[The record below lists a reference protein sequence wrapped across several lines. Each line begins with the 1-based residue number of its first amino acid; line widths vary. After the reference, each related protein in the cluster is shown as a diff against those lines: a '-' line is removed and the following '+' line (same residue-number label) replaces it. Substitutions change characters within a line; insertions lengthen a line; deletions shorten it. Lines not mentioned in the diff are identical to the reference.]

1 MIKRQAVVGIGVS
14 AALLIAVLQF
24 EGYTDKAVIPV
35 PGDVPTIGAGRTE
48 GVKLGDKTEPVREM
62 VFLLNNLENKYAQK
76 VRECIHV
83 PLHVY
88 EFDSYVSL
96 SYNIGTSAFCKSTL
110 VKKLNDEDYAGA
122 CQQILVWDKFKGK
135 PLRGLT
141 VRRQQEHAKCLNLSN
156 GLLQTGN

>member
-1 MIKRQAVVGIGVS
+1 MIKRQAVAGIGVS
-14 AALLIAVLQF
+14 AALLIVVLQF

-88 EFDSYVSL
+88 EFDAYVSL

-110 VKKLNDEDYAGA
+110 VKKLNAGDYAGA

-141 VRRQQEHAKCLNLSN
+141 VRRQEEYAKCLNSAD
-156 GLLQTGN
+156 

>member
-1 MIKRQAVVGIGVS
+1 MIKRQSVAGIGVS

-62 VFLLNNLENKYAQK
+62 VFLLNNLENKYARK
-76 VRECIHV
+76 IRECIHV

-88 EFDSYVSL
+88 EFDAYVSL

-110 VKKLNDEDYAGA
+110 VKKLNAGDYAGA

-141 VRRQQEHAKCLNLSN
+141 VRRQEEYAKCLNSAD
-156 GLLQTGN
+156 

>member
-1 MIKRQAVVGIGVS
+1 MIKRQAVAGIGVS

-35 PGDVPTIGAGRTE
+35 PGDIPTIGAGRTE

-62 VFLLNNLENKYAQK
+62 VFLLNNLENKYARK
-76 VRECIHV
+76 IRECIHV

-88 EFDSYVSL
+88 EFDAYVSL

-110 VKKLNDEDYAGA
+110 AKKLNDGDYAGA

-141 VRRQQEHAKCLNLSN
+141 VRRQEEYAKCLNSAA
-156 GLLQTGN
+156 